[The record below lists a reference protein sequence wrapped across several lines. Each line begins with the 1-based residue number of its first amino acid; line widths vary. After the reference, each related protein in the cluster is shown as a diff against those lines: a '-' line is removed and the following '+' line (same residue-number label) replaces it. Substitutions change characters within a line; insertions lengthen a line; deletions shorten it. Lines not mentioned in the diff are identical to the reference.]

1 LQDIGVFAV
10 TESPCTEDEHHDE
23 DEDDYKLRDL
33 GSTEAVARLLCC

>member
-10 TESPCTEDEHHDE
+10 TESPCTEDEHD
-23 DEDDYKLRDL
+23 DEDDSKLRDL